1 MYGVFPL
8 APGGWSH
15 SSSLI
20 HSFAPC
26 SGNNRGKVT
35 QATRKKPDHPA
46 LPQSVFMPLVHTNW
60 GQSRR
65 RRSDTRDGDPGLS
78 VLLPAG
84 LKVRASRSLTPVP
97 PPHSFSTKPFSPP
110 YYSLFLRPLSSR
122 FSYHMILHEHFSRFF
137 LLHYFLMLLNF
148 HYLFNT
154 QCP

>member
-97 PPHSFSTKPFSPP
+97 SPP
-110 YYSLFLRPLSSR
+110 FFLNKTFLSSLLLPLPQAFVLKVQLPHDFAWAFFTIFPSALFFNVIKFSLF
-122 FSYHMILHEHFSRFF
+122 I
-137 LLHYFLMLLNF
+137 
-148 HYLFNT
+148 
-154 QCP
+154 